1 MKERFLNYIKTQR
14 RYSEHTLTAYQHDL
28 DQLENFLLRDFDSTL
43 LQATNDMLRSWIVA
57 LLEERYSRASIQR
70 KASSAK
76 SFYNYLVD
84 QGLME
89 KSPAA
94 LLRLPKKSQKLP
106 EFLVEKQITG
116 LLDDIPFPETFEG
129 VRDKLIL
136 ELFYQTGIRLSE
148 LVYLTTDNIDQY
160 NQTIKVR
167 GKRNKD
173 RIIPVHHTLISG
185 IEKYLQVRKDV
196 LKDNFSSYL
205 FVTKKGEA
213 IYPKLIYRVVN
224 HYLHLVSTASKK
236 SPHVLR
242 HTFATHMLNN
252 GADIN
257 AVKELLGHASLSA
270 TQVYTH
276 NTIDKLKSIYKQ
288 AHPRA

>member
-1 MKERFLNYIKTQR
+1 MFY
-14 RYSEHTLTAYQHDL
+14 YS
-28 DQLENFLLRDFDSTL
+28 
-43 LQATNDMLRSWIVA
+43 
-57 LLEERYSRASIQR
+57 
-70 KASSAK
+70 
-76 SFYNYLVD
+76 
-84 QGLME
+84 
-89 KSPAA
+89 
-94 LLRLPKKSQKLP
+94 
-106 EFLVEKQITG
+106 
-116 LLDDIPFPETFEG
+116 
-129 VRDKLIL
+129 
-136 ELFYQTGIRLSE
+136 GIRLSE
-148 LVYLTTDNIDQY
+148 LVYLHPDNIDFY

-173 RIIPVHHTLISG
+173 RIIPVNSTLL
-185 IEKYLQVRKDV
+185 EKVTNYLKARENI
-196 LKDNFSSYL
+196 LEDNFTAFL
-205 FVTKKGEA
+205 FVTKKGKA

-224 HYLHLVSTASKK
+224 RYLHLVSTASKK

-242 HTFATHMLNN
+242 HTFATHILNN